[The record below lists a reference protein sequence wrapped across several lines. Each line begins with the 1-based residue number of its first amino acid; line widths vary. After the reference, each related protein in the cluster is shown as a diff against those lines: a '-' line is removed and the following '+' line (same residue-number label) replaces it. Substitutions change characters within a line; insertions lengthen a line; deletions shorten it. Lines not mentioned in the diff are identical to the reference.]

1 LKIVVNDPKTGKSY
15 QKELENPSLIGKKIG
30 DEIDGGLIGLT
41 GYKLK
46 ITGGSDKSGFPMR
59 KGINARRTAI
69 VTGKSVGVRTE
80 KNKKIKRRVA
90 GETVNPETMQVNLK
104 ITASG
109 TAELNTVFPSKT
121 KEEKA

>member
-1 LKIVVNDPKTGKSY
+1 MKIVVNDPKTGKSY

-59 KGINARRTAI
+59 KGITARRTAI

-104 ITASG
+104 ITTYG